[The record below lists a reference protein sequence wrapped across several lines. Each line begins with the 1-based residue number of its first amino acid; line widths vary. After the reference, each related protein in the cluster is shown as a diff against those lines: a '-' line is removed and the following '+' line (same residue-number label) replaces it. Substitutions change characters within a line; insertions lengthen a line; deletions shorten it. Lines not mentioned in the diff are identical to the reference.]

1 MSKEKNTE
9 RNSAIPFGMNTGNYK
24 WLIIGV
30 VFNVIGFLLMMG
42 GGSADKTVFLEE
54 AIFSHR
60 RITLAPAL
68 VIIGYIIILYGIM
81 KKNKSDSQE

>member
-1 MSKEKNTE
+1 MSKETTTE
-9 RNSAIPFGMNTGNYK
+9 RNSAIPFGMNASNYK

-30 VFNVIGFLLMMG
+30 VFNIIGFALMIG

-54 AIFSHR
+54 EIFSHR

-68 VIIGYIIILYGIM
+68 VVIGYIIILYGIM
-81 KKNKSDSQE
+81 KKNKSVRQD